1 MHGIPSFKGVVF
13 ETPPLLGIAE
23 KMCFLS
29 TEDFILLCRVFPFFT
44 LSIVLANA

>member
-13 ETPPLLGIAE
+13 ETPPLLDIAE
-23 KMCFLS
+23 KCVFLL
-29 TEDFILLCRVFPFFT
+29 TFIFLRRVFPFFT